1 MGEDYVSKE
10 EKISM
15 NSILE
20 KINPFFDPKSVV
32 IIGASR
38 NEYTFNG
45 ILLKNLLEVQYKG
58 KIFIVHPYTDTVM
71 GVPCVKNLDELFSNG
86 TKPEMAIILTQKNFL
101 QTLEHLGKKGVKYI
115 LIGADF
121 SRKINKDEQI
131 ILDKSIKKIISEYD
145 LKILGPSMIG
155 LIDFQ
160 HLFTSSIIPTRSHI
174 VLPNRKKKPQKGASF
189 MAQSGGL
196 TGACGWWAPDQKIPF
211 AKIIHIGEAI
221 DISEAEM
228 LEYLF
233 EDPHTEIILLYL
245 KEIPEEYNEV
255 LSKYRNK
262 KPILYKYVGKPS
274 KNEQKFKEL
283 GANSVENYIEL
294 FEFAKVFLWS
304 PPPLSN
310 AVGIIGPSSGAINL
324 IISEMRN
331 QGIHLASL
339 KEENRRI
346 IMEDVGGSTCELGN
360 PVDYWPP
367 KEFIGTQVC
376 RVYHQASNTLLKD
389 PQVSALFLALEF
401 FTEIEFNF
409 TIFETIKEKY
419 PNKPIICVLIQAERE
434 GGSRILEI
442 GTRLQIPVFINEI
455 ERAVKSLKFLLDY
468 YEISNGKE

>member
-1 MGEDYVSKE
+1 MSER
-10 EKISM
+10 EKM
-15 NSILE
+15 NGQSILE

-58 KIFIVHPYTDTVM
+58 KIYIVHPYTDIVM
-71 GVPCVKNLDELFSNG
+71 GIPCVNNLEDLFNNG
-86 TKPEMAIILTQKNFL
+86 AKPELAIILTQKNLL
-101 QTLEHLGKKGVKYI
+101 QTLKILGEKEIKHILIEVDFSQKLGK
-115 LIGADF
+115 
-121 SRKINKDEQI
+121 NEQI
-131 ILDKSIKKIISEYD
+131 ILDNSIKKIISEYD
-145 LKILGPSMIG
+145 LKVLGPSMIG

-174 VLPNRKKKPQKGASF
+174 VLPNRKEKPQRGASF

-196 TGACGWWAPDQKIPF
+196 TGACGWWAPDQAIPL
-211 AKIIHIGEAI
+211 AKIIHIGKAI

-233 EDPHTEIILLYL
+233 EDPHTQIILLYL

-255 LSKYRNK
+255 LSKYKNK

-274 KNEQKFKEL
+274 KTEQKFKEQ
-283 GANSVENYIEL
+283 GANSVDNYIEL

-331 QGIHLASL
+331 QEIHLANL
-339 KEENRRI
+339 DEENRRAI
-346 IMEDVGGSTCELGN
+346 LENVGGSTCELGN

-455 ERAVKSLKFLLDY
+455 ERAVKSLKFLLDFY
-468 YEISNGKE
+468 KIKNGKNG

>member
-1 MGEDYVSKE
+1 MGEDCVSREKE
-10 EKISM
+10 I
-15 NSILE
+15 SILE
-20 KINPFFDPKSVV
+20 KINPFFNPKSVV

-45 ILLKNLLEVQYKG
+45 VLLKNLLEVQYKG

-71 GVPCVKNLDELFSNG
+71 GVPCAKNLEELFSQG
-86 TKPEMAIILTQKNFL
+86 VKPEMAIILTQKNFL
-101 QTLEHLGKKGVKYI
+101 QTLEHLGKNGVKYI
-115 LIGADF
+115 LIETDF
-121 SRKINKDEQI
+121 SQKLGKGEQI
-131 ILDKSIKKIISEYD
+131 ILDNSIKEIISEYD
-145 LKILGPSMIG
+145 LKILGPNMIG

-174 VLPNRKKKPQKGASF
+174 VLPNRKNKPQSGASF

-196 TGACGWWAPDQKIPF
+196 TGACGWWAPDQKIPL
-211 AKIIHIGEAI
+211 AKIIHIGKAI
-221 DISEAEM
+221 NISEAEI

-245 KEIPEEYNEV
+245 KEIPEEFNKV
-255 LSKYRNK
+255 LSKYKNK

-274 KNEQKFKEL
+274 KIEQKFKEL

-304 PPPLSN
+304 PPPISN

-331 QGIHLASL
+331 QKIHLANL
-339 KEENRRI
+339 KEKNRKAI
-346 IMEDVGGSTCELGN
+346 LEDVGGSTCELGN

-376 RVYHQASNTLLKD
+376 RVYHQSSKTLLND
-389 PQVSALFLALEF
+389 PHVSALFLALEF

-409 TIFETIKEKY
+409 TIFESIKEKY

-455 ERAVKSLKFLLDY
+455 ERAVKSLRFLLNY
-468 YEISNGKE
+468 YEIKNGKK